1 MLRNFNAMTN
11 KEKIEFVDNVLVN
24 SFQWKVNLK
33 NILLHRIRKAMPEA
47 VDLGICDY
55 SLGNDYVC
63 VIYNDNTIHS
73 LYEIKDI
80 FVIDMLYDICLFI
93 KED

>member
-1 MLRNFNAMTN
+1 MTN

-24 SFQWKVNLK
+24 SFQWKINLR
-33 NILLHRIRKAMPEA
+33 NILLSRIKKAMPEA
-47 VDLGICDY
+47 IDLGICNDG
-55 SLGNDYVC
+55 LGNDYVC
-63 VIYNDNTIHS
+63 VLYKDKTIHS

-80 FVIDMLYDICLFI
+80 FLIDMLYDICLFI

>member
-1 MLRNFNAMTN
+1 MTN
-11 KEKIEFVDNVLVN
+11 KEKIEFIDRVLVN
-24 SFQWKVNLK
+24 SFQWKINLK
-33 NILLHRIRKAMPEA
+33 NILLSMIKKAMPEA
-47 VDLGICDY
+47 VDLSICDD

-63 VIYNDNTIHS
+63 IIYEDGMIHS
-73 LYEIKDI
+73 LHEIKDT

>member
-1 MLRNFNAMTN
+1 MTN

-24 SFQWKVNLK
+24 SFQWKINLK

-47 VDLGICDY
+47 VDLGICDD

-63 VIYNDNTIHS
+63 VIYKDKTIHS
-73 LYEIKDI
+73 LFEVRNEQ
-80 FVIDMLYDICLFI
+80 VIDELYDLCLWL

>member
-11 KEKIEFVDNVLVN
+11 KEKIEFVDNILVN
-24 SFQWKVNLK
+24 SFQWKINLK

-47 VDLGICDY
+47 VDLGICDD

-63 VIYNDNTIHS
+63 VIYKDKTIHS